1 MGPGGG
7 ALLPQQQQAGRCALL
22 GGGQTKRQLGVLPI
36 NLRNPPRCAL
46 KSGGEPQ
53 ATVEFVDD
61 AASGTGSSVAEPDAD
76 AAGPTCVY
84 QLHSRRL
91 RNWIL
96 LVAAICAFVVPFSD
110 TIYLPSLEE
119 IRSDLHAS
127 YDAVTSSV
135 SVYLFGV
142 AAANLVWGP
151 LADRFGRRMAYLTSL
166 AAFTGTSLAC
176 VWASSIDMLV
186 GLRVLQG
193 AAGAYTAHA
202 CMHAFLHS

>member
-1 MGPGGG
+1 MYDFYS
-7 ALLPQQQQAGRCALL
+7 Q
-22 GGGQTKRQLGVLPI
+22 
-36 NLRNPPRCAL
+36 
-46 KSGGEPQ
+46 
-53 ATVEFVDD
+53 
-61 AASGTGSSVAEPDAD
+61 
-76 AAGPTCVY
+76 
-84 QLHSRRL
+84 RR
-91 RNWIL
+91 RTFIL
-96 LVAAICAFVVPFSD
+96 LIAAVAAFVVTFSD

-127 YDAVTSSV
+127 YNAVTSSV